1 MPHAEPPDPRFAAQ
15 IVAGVIEERGI
26 ERFLG
31 HKYPLASS
39 AASFVARAPTAWALR
54 LRCCGWK
61 QTRASW
67 CRPAAPAQVR
77 TGNTFV
83 GSLLWVDFVR
93 LLGMQKL
100 KEPAAPAG
108 GKGAKGPKAG
118 AKAAEKKP
126 AAKAAPIKAAAKKA
140 VAAKTKDKK

>member
-1 MPHAEPPDPRFAAQ
+1 M
-15 IVAGVIEERGI
+15 
-26 ERFLG
+26 
-31 HKYPLASS
+31 
-39 AASFVARAPTAWALR
+39 
-54 LRCCGWK
+54 
-61 QTRASW
+61 
-67 CRPAAPAQVR
+67 R

-108 GKGAKGPKAG
+108 GKGAKSPKAG

-126 AAKAAPIKAAAKKA
+126 AAKAPIQAAAKKA
-140 VAAKTKDKK
+140 AAAKKDKK